1 MSLGIGTVLFW
12 VKTLGFLYC
21 YLVLNRPIYMHSN
34 SNFFLYNP
42 NLCFTSDPSN
52 SCVCACVQIVL
63 ILASV
68 VAIIVYRLAVFF
80 SFSTRLQSDLK
91 ELEPFKE
98 YVTAQM
104 ATSVTASIIS
114 FVVIMVLNILY
125 ERVAIWITDFGE
137 TPQCQTT
144 GNMWFAIR
152 NYGVSQTAFRQGLIF
167 TQHALARLMQCPK
180 HSAIIP

>member
-1 MSLGIGTVLFW
+1 
-12 VKTLGFLYC
+12 
-21 YLVLNRPIYMHSN
+21 
-34 SNFFLYNP
+34 
-42 NLCFTSDPSN
+42 
-52 SCVCACVQIVL
+52 
-63 ILASV
+63 V

-137 TPQCQTT
+137 TPQCQTMSNRKYVVCYT
-144 GNMWFAIR
+144 ELCCFSNRFQTRANIHSNM
-152 NYGVSQTAFRQGLIF
+152 
-167 TQHALARLMQCPK
+167 P
-180 HSAIIP
+180 